1 MINDS
6 NRLYFLII
14 TKTTFGITQHFIL
27 VPKGY
32 TKKSEG
38 TVFPIKQKDS
48 TDFEVTYNCSQSL

>member
-1 MINDS
+1 MINDP
-6 NRLYFLII
+6 NKLYFLII
-14 TKTTFGITQHFIL
+14 TKTTFGFTKHFIL

-48 TDFEVTYNCSQSL
+48 IDLNVIHNCSQSL